1 MRIVCTKQDMSDF
14 STSMGD
20 SDVLAVNALALL
32 EMYYDLDE
40 PEQPAE
46 KHYLVDDIGLILL

>member
-1 MRIVCTKQDMSDF
+1 MSDF

-20 SDVLAVNALALL
+20 SDVLAVNVLALL

-46 KHYLVDDIGLILL
+46 KHYLVDDVGLILL